1 MAARALPEEQEGR
14 GTSPEAAPN
23 FRVHRIPDMH
33 VAREGS
39 PPSRPGVL
47 SRELSL
53 HWDGVSRQINVFVF
67 KSRELITSAKSVL
80 VNKLKL
86 YPGNLK

>member
-14 GTSPEAAPN
+14 GTSPEAALN
-23 FRVHRIPDMH
+23 FCVHRIPDMH

-39 PPSRPGVL
+39 PPRPGVL

-53 HWDGVSRQINVFVF
+53 HWDGVSRQINVFMF